1 MTKIIKSLPPNYGDI
16 VKALPA
22 VKFRPNGVF
31 TYAPHIYFPRGGPL
45 EVDLVK
51 HEEVH
56 IRQQA
61 EAGGAAAWWE
71 RYLKDPR
78 FRMEQ
83 ELEAYQVQ
91 FKAMEFYNRGQRR
104 VRLNKIASDLS
115 SAMYGKIITKAE
127 ALEAIQHGG
136 NDIGKD

>member
-1 MTKIIKSLPPNYGDI
+1 MTRVIKSLPPNYGDI
-16 VKALPA
+16 IKALPA

-31 TYAPHIYFPRGGPL
+31 TYSPHIYFPRGGSL
-45 EVDLVK
+45 EQDLME
-51 HEEVH
+51 HEETH

-61 EAGGAAAWWE
+61 EAGGPQLWWD
-71 RYLKDPR
+71 RYLKDPQ

-91 FKAMEFYNRGQRR
+91 FKAAAIYNRGQRR
-104 VRLNKIASDLS
+104 VLLNKIASDLS

-127 ALEAIQHGG
+127 ALEAIQYGG
-136 NDIGKD
+136 NSTG